1 METNWRRVA
10 MTELWS
16 FGITCVRWNKY
27 KNSTHILVTGS
38 YDQVIDWTNP
48 KWNELN
54 KLNFFRW
61 QKATVWDTASKTIR
75 QVFQFHTKW
84 IKEVVW
90 ISADTLATC
99 ADDKTIQICRLGR
112 STPVHT
118 IVREVGPVP
127 RY

>member
-1 METNWRRVA
+1 M
-10 MTELWS
+10 
-16 FGITCVRWNKY
+16 K
-27 KNSTHILVTGS
+27 
-38 YDQVIDWTNP
+38 
-48 KWNELN
+48 
-54 KLNFFRW
+54 FFRW

-127 RY
+127 RYSIKFKLN